1 MHTSFRKGR
10 PACKGK
16 PAPLRGA
23 APRGAGASAG
33 SFAAYKKGVP
43 RKGARRRGQSPPTHG
58 NLFRQLETNFVNTFV
73 KTFAQAKPRFCA
85 AQHNLRASA
94 SAGECGAR
102 SERCAL
108 QSAPQR
114 AEPSHSRKF
123 VSSARNKFREYFCKN
138 FRASKTTLLRRA
150 TQFARERLSG

>member
-94 SAGECGAR
+94 SAGEFAAFIKGVLLQYAVKRAAPFQSEDFVLTAQNKISEPIFRKIQNRTFGFFPRLAAR
-102 SERCAL
+102 LTGR
-108 QSAPQR
+108 
-114 AEPSHSRKF
+114 
-123 VSSARNKFREYFCKN
+123 
-138 FRASKTTLLRRA
+138 
-150 TQFARERLSG
+150 G